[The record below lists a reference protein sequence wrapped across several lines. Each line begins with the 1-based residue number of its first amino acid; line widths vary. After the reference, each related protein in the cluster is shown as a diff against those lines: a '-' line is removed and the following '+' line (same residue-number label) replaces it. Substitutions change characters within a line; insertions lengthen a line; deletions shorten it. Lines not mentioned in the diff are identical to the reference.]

1 MCVISAPLFFFCWH
15 CLQPL
20 FGFSSVLAS
29 LFHCCSFAV
38 VFLYCQLLM
47 CVIYLHL
54 FNTGVTFTDSRWRHA
69 ARQISL
75 PSTFSIHFYSFVV
88 QPNKWLYLAVMCP
101 SHFCRVRV
109 ESDWQAPRVR
119 VESESQAPRV
129 RVESESSK
137 IFSSRVRVMTW
148 SSRVRVESRELS
160 SHENCRVTSSHWFAS
175 WSQCRVTRS
184 FTFSLQHFFA
194 MK

>member
-29 LFHCCSFAV
+29 LFHCCSFVV

-109 ESDWQAPRVR
+109 ES
-119 VESESQAPRV
+119 ESQAPRV

-148 SSRVRVESRELS
+148 SSRVTRTVESL
-160 SHENCRVTSSHWFAS
+160 RVIGLQAGVNVESQEAS
-175 WSQCRVTRS
+175 RFLCNIFLLWNSAR
-184 FTFSLQHFFA
+184 
-194 MK
+194 